1 MFAQEFD
8 GEGLRVSLWSLNM
21 LQKDRKTE
29 NEAWLE
35 DVRQNQRLCLPLVP
49 ITCEDV
55 LIVPGSCG

>member
-35 DVRQNQRLCLPLVP
+35 DIRQNQRLFLPLVP
-49 ITCEDV
+49 IACEDV